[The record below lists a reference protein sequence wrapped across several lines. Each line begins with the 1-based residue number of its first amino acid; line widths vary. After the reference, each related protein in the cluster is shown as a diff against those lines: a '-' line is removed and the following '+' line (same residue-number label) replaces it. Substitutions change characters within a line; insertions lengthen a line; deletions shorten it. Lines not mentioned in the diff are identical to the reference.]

1 MTTPQRPLPPLSL
14 PRSDTDIEQ
23 AFNGDLLDRKLLGE
37 RLTEYLDRLR
47 EGAVLAI
54 DAPWGE
60 GKSWFGR
67 NWAKHL
73 EDQDHKVIYI
83 DAFAQ
88 DYVEDPFLLI
98 TAEIAEAFE
107 NDEGLA
113 KSLLEKATGVMQAIL
128 PVGTKALINIAGR
141 IALGS
146 ADLSDDIEKATESA
160 LKGSADST
168 SKWIEKKLNDHAEEK
183 KSLQS
188 FHDELAIFAAAQD
201 KPVVLFI
208 DELDRCRPSF
218 AVRLIE
224 RVKHFFDV
232 PNLVFVLLLNRDQL
246 EKAVKGV
253 YGSETDA
260 TAYLGKFVNYFF
272 RLPKRTSVESIR
284 NDHVKA
290 YVSHMIRRYN
300 FEGFGD
306 YRQFQDKLSFMAT
319 MFNLSL
325 RDIERA
331 VALYAFSQPPSF
343 LNQFLAYTIALKI
356 AKPQLLQRLIN
367 NEKKAHEEAK
377 SIIDALIQGN
387 SQINRGDINYLTV
400 ILELHEAHI
409 SDFKE
414 LGENIQRIMAGLNR
428 ELFDFTPKDLFSS
441 LAARIDL
448 PIED

>member
-1 MTTPQRPLPPLSL
+1 MSAPKYALPPLAL
-14 PRSDTDIEQ
+14 PRTDAAIEQ

-37 RLTEYLDRLR
+37 RLTGYLDRLR

-98 TAEIAEAFE
+98 TAEIAEAFD

-141 IALGS
+141 FALGS
-146 ADLSDDIEKATESA
+146 ADLSDDIEKATEAA

-168 SKWIEKKLNDHAEEK
+168 SKWIEKKLKDHAVEK
-183 KSLQS
+183 KSLQA
-188 FHDELAIFAAAQD
+188 FHTELTKFAAAQE

-260 TAYLGKFVNYFF
+260 TAYLGKFVNFFF
-272 RLPKRTSVESIR
+272 RLPKRTSIGLIR

-300 FEGFGD
+300 FEGSGD
-306 YRQFQDKLSFMAT
+306 YHGFQEKLSFMAT
-319 MFNLSL
+319 AFNLSL

-331 VALYAFSQPPSF
+331 VALYAFSQPSGF
-343 LNQFLAYTIALKI
+343 LNDYLAYFIALKI
-356 AKPQLLQRLIN
+356 AKPPLFQSLIN
-367 NEKKAHEEAK
+367 NDKMAHAEAK
-377 SIIDALIQGN
+377 NIIDSLINEKGRSGQ
-387 SQINRGDINYLTV
+387 RDDFFLTV
-400 ILELHEAHI
+400 LSELHEAHI
-409 SDFKE
+409 NNFKE
-414 LGENIQRIMAGLNR
+414 TGENLNR
-428 ELFDFTPKDLFSS
+428 IFGGLFQYNISEHELFSC